1 MVTTKKSEI
10 MKLPCF
16 NLLTIRKILERHI
29 FLLKWKWDKYNIVS
43 RNLYKYKLR
52 DTTILLFHNSYL
64 VFPFSI
70 SIDFSLLFGRAP
82 ELFWF
87 LSLCSC
93 YVICFE
99 VLKVPRHKNTRQMSI
114 HHTIWSLA
122 FSSPVSETLY
132 TDILCKQTGSQIIFP
147 FPLFF

>member
-1 MVTTKKSEI
+1 MVTTKKSVI
-10 MKLPCF
+10 MKSPCF
-16 NLLTIRKILERHI
+16 NLLTIRKILEGHI

-43 RNLYKYKLR
+43 RNLYKYKLS
-52 DTTILLFHNSYL
+52 DTTILLFRTSYL

-82 ELFWF
+82 ELLRF
-87 LSLCSC
+87 LSLCSR

-99 VLKVPRHKNTRQMSI
+99 VLKVHRHKNARQMSI
-114 HHTIWSLA
+114 HHTIWSLS
-122 FSSPVSETLY
+122 FSSPVSKTLY
-132 TDILCKQTGSQIIFP
+132 TDILCKQTGNQIIFP